1 MSNKHI
7 AYLDAQVFTVPL
19 EGIAIELGLVVS
31 DNPVRDPKSADD
43 GFDKFH
49 CGLLV
54 DFDHKGHFQ
63 PLGELVDG
71 DIEKP
76 VTSDGMG
83 EAPQCPAPIQ

>member
-1 MSNKHI
+1 
-7 AYLDAQVFTVPL
+7 LDAQVFTVPL
-19 EGIAIELGLVVS
+19 EGIAIELGLIVS
-31 DNPVRDPKSADD
+31 DNPDRDPKSADD
-43 GFDKFH
+43 GFDKFY

-54 DFDHKGHFQ
+54 DFDHKGRFQ

-83 EAPQCPAPIQ
+83 EAPRCLAPI